1 MNICCVPGITLA
13 PEELS
18 QISPFNLFKIISEEG
33 RTFNHVNRK
42 LKYIQIIYILYYNF
56 NICYDCRGTN

>member
-13 PEELS
+13 LKEMS
-18 QISPFNLFKIISEEG
+18 QIIPFNLFKIISEEE

-42 LKYIQIIYILYYNF
+42 LKYI
-56 NICYDCRGTN
+56 